1 MASYWGMAA
10 AAEPA
15 VEPAAE
21 LAVVVV
27 VVAAAVAAV
36 AENDVLATE
45 TTGAVPETGVNAW
58 LLAAEADPGE
68 PLPPEA
74 RAIPHQ
80 TCHSSDDQRLA
91 TLCGHPPTSRYAD
104 RLCKGA
110 MTAHV
115 SRSRTSMSSP
125 VGHQQRLWQHFHW
138 RHTTAAHSYHP
149 QQKLLPGPWAV

>member
-27 VVAAAVAAV
+27 AAAAVAVV
-36 AENDVLATE
+36 AETDVLATE

-58 LLAAEADPGE
+58 LLAAEADPGV

-80 TCHSSDDQRLA
+80 TCHSSDD
-91 TLCGHPPTSRYAD
+91 
-104 RLCKGA
+104 
-110 MTAHV
+110 
-115 SRSRTSMSSP
+115 
-125 VGHQQRLWQHFHW
+125 
-138 RHTTAAHSYHP
+138 
-149 QQKLLPGPWAV
+149 

>member
-21 LAVVVV
+21 LAAVVVV
-27 VVAAAVAAV
+27 VVAAAAAAAV
-36 AENDVLATE
+36 AVVAETDVLATE

-58 LLAAEADPGE
+58 LLAAEADPGV

-80 TCHSSDDQRLA
+80 TCHSSDD
-91 TLCGHPPTSRYAD
+91 
-104 RLCKGA
+104 
-110 MTAHV
+110 
-115 SRSRTSMSSP
+115 
-125 VGHQQRLWQHFHW
+125 
-138 RHTTAAHSYHP
+138 
-149 QQKLLPGPWAV
+149 

>member
-27 VVAAAVAAV
+27 AAAAVAAV

-68 PLPPEA
+68 PLPP
-74 RAIPHQ
+74 P
-80 TCHSSDDQRLA
+80 C
-91 TLCGHPPTSRYAD
+91 TLR
-104 RLCKGA
+104 
-110 MTAHV
+110 
-115 SRSRTSMSSP
+115 
-125 VGHQQRLWQHFHW
+125 
-138 RHTTAAHSYHP
+138 
-149 QQKLLPGPWAV
+149 

>member
-27 VVAAAVAAV
+27 VVVAAAAAAAVAVV
-36 AENDVLATE
+36 AETDVLATE

-58 LLAAEADPGE
+58 LLAAEADPGV

-80 TCHSSDDQRLA
+80 TCHSSDD
-91 TLCGHPPTSRYAD
+91 
-104 RLCKGA
+104 
-110 MTAHV
+110 
-115 SRSRTSMSSP
+115 
-125 VGHQQRLWQHFHW
+125 
-138 RHTTAAHSYHP
+138 
-149 QQKLLPGPWAV
+149 